1 MQEICQSGS
10 EGGAKR
16 TFVPTPISAQGFN
29 PGNGPSVAK
38 MLRLRAKDAADGF
51 GLPGAESTTL
61 DLAWWPRNR
70 TSPDTTV
77 ACHQDLPLV
86 TTNTGRDIDVY

>member
-10 EGGAKR
+10 EGGAKL

-51 GLPGAESTTL
+51 GLPGARGNAGSVV
-61 DLAWWPRNR
+61 ARNR
-70 TSPDTTV
+70 TSPDTTI
-77 ACHQDLPLV
+77 ACHQALPLL
-86 TTNTGRDIDVY
+86 TTNTGRDIDLY